1 MVLAISVMNYLYKG
15 LVALIMTP
23 VIYWVHHGI
32 DRYLGPELAE
42 EMKRVA
48 QGEKHTVIKVI

>member
-1 MVLAISVMNYLYKG
+1 VMVLAISIMNYMYKG
-15 LVALIMTP
+15 LVALVMTP
-23 VIYWVHHGI
+23 VIYWVHHAI

-48 QGEKHTVIKVI
+48 QGERG